1 MNTDERRLGV
11 RKSGEPALENL
22 SASICSLPAIVPRLR
37 RGCGTTAGPFA
48 VRLSLP
54 FVPFAPFRGYSDFS

>member
-1 MNTDERRLGV
+1 MQRPSDLG
-11 RKSGEPALENL
+11 GGC
-22 SASICSLPAIVPRLR
+22 ASPTATSLILTRM